1 MIRRQNPSDK
11 EKLSLVMVDSETSVK
26 LHSNGF
32 IPKFISPN
40 GNYIFYVKTDE
51 LAQFM
56 QDNNLQAIE

>member
-11 EKLSLVMVDSETSVK
+11 EKLSLVMVDSETSIK

-56 QDNNLQAIE
+56 QDNNLQVIE

>member
-1 MIRRQNPSDK
+1 MIKRQNPSDK

-56 QDNNLQAIE
+56 QDNNLQVIE

>member
-56 QDNNLQAIE
+56 QNNNLQVIE

>member
-11 EKLSLVMVDSETSVK
+11 EKLSLVMVDSETSIK
-26 LHSNGF
+26 LHGNGF

-56 QDNNLQAIE
+56 QDNNLQVIE